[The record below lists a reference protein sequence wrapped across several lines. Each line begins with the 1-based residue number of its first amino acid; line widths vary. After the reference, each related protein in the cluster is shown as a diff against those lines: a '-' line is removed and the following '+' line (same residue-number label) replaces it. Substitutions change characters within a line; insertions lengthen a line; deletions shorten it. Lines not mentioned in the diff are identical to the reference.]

1 MEAGLKAIAVK
12 FALFALVAILLFI
25 ALYNTMTNR
34 VPGDTHTL
42 SAEFTNVSGLRAG
55 DDVRISGVKVGRVQ
69 GIEVKDNRIARV
81 EFVVQSSQPI
91 TDTTELTMR
100 YQNLLG
106 QKYLALT
113 PGAAGGER
121 LEDGDV
127 IGLDRTSPGFDL
139 TALLNGFEPL
149 FNVLSPKDMNSL
161 AENIVGVLQGESGTV
176 ESLLAETADLTG
188 FLADRDEVFGEVV
201 DNLTPV
207 VENLAANSSE
217 FDTAVVELR
226 QLMRSL
232 NDGSDEFFDALGD
245 IRGNLTSTTQL
256 IDDLRPLVSRDIAA
270 ISSFGQTFLRG
281 APVIERSIDVLP
293 ELLGAFVRSQS
304 YGSHLQVY
312 NCALGL
318 QVIGDSPLWIGSPDG
333 PHSKACR

>member
-1 MEAGLKAIAVK
+1 METGLKSIAVK
-12 FALFALVAILLFI
+12 FTLFAIVAILLFV
-25 ALYNTMTNR
+25 ALFNTMTNR
-34 VPGDTHTL
+34 VPGDTHTI

-69 GIEVKDNRIARV
+69 RIEVKDNRIARV
-81 EFVVQSSQPI
+81 EFVVQSAQPI
-91 TDTTELTMR
+91 TDTTKLTMR

-113 PGAAGGER
+113 PGADGGER
-121 LEDGDV
+121 LADGDV

-149 FNVLSPKDMNSL
+149 FNVLSPDDMNDL
-161 AENIVGVLQGESGTV
+161 AANIVGVLQGESGTV

-188 FLADRDEVFGEVV
+188 FLADRDEVFTEVV
-201 DNLTPV
+201 TNLTPV
-207 VENLAANSSE
+207 VENLAANSGE

-226 QLMRSL
+226 ELMGSL
-232 NDGSDEFFDALGD
+232 NKGSDEFFGSLRA
-245 IRGNLTSTTQL
+245 IRGDLTSTTRL
-256 IDDLRPLVSRDIAA
+256 IDDLRPLVSDNIAT
-270 ISSFGQTFLRG
+270 ISTFGQTLLRG
-281 APVIERSIDVLP
+281 EPTIDRAVDVLP
-293 ELLGAFVRSQS
+293 QLLGAFVRSQS

-318 QVIGDSPLWIGSPDG
+318 QVIGESPLWIGTADG